1 MKNYITIRDALI
13 ESVHIT
19 KDGTHITKDGTPI
32 IESFREAFRIRKLVN
47 MWLAHEI
54 SFVQLLDV
62 IDGI

>member
-1 MKNYITIRDALI
+1 MKNHITIGDAII
-13 ESVHIT
+13 ESVHIA
-19 KDGTHITKDGTPI
+19 KKGAPI

>member
-19 KDGTHITKDGTPI
+19 KDGTPM

-47 MWLAHEI
+47 MWLAHEL
-54 SFVQLLDV
+54 SAQRMLDIV
-62 IDGI
+62 DDR

>member
-1 MKNYITIRDALI
+1 MKNYITVRDALI
-13 ESVHIT
+13 ESVHI
-19 KDGTHITKDGTPI
+19 IKDGTPI

>member
-13 ESVHIT
+13 ESV
-19 KDGTHITKDGTPI
+19 HITKDGTPI

-47 MWLAHEI
+47 MQLAHEI